1 MTLRARLLTLVL
13 LSLAMV
19 SFLIAAVV
27 HGYGS
32 IENKSAMADSAAE
45 QFISLQLALRGL
57 DETVLTEGTASAR
70 RQVAE
75 SMDRVARTWPTL
87 IAKSDDPAQQ
97 AQLKSVLQPRWR
109 EFSDGVDSFLAIR
122 LPGPDNDEAMIAFG
136 RLITQAQRLSAELD
150 ELRVSARASAVA
162 EADRLRGLATAGV
175 VFMTFALLATFV
187 WAYRGIM
194 RPISSLVGAMSEV
207 SQGSNYGA
215 RAAVESNDEI
225 GALARGFNVML
236 EQIDDRDQRLA
247 AHRDVLENEVELR
260 TSELRQAKD
269 LAEAGSRAK
278 SEFLA
283 TMSHEIRTPMNGVL
297 GMTELLRST
306 TLSAQQ
312 RRFTDAV
319 YQSGEH
325 LLNIINDILDFSKI
339 EAGRLEIES
348 INFNLR
354 QLIEDVGCLFA
365 QAAEAKGLEMVCSVP
380 HDLPVAVR
388 GDPVRIRQIMTNLVS
403 NAIKF
408 TAAGEVVV
416 RLTLLAE
423 DAAQARFRFEVEDS
437 GIGIDAQ
444 AQAQERVFSAFIQ
457 ADSSTTRQYG
467 GSGLG
472 LAIARRLVETME
484 GEIGLHSEPGHGTL
498 FWFEIPLLKQDEQAR
513 AVVDMAERLSGLRVL
528 VVDDNATNREILAHQ
543 LAGWSMHAA
552 DAGSGREALQTL
564 QQASAEPF
572 DLAILD
578 LHMPEMDGFTLAQA
592 IKAETRWQG
601 LPLVMLSS
609 VSVSSDQ
616 ARRRQAPIDYYLTK
630 PVRQSDL
637 YDAIATAMSQQTLA
651 GRSAQALS
659 LPSAQAGADEL
670 PAKLCGRVLVAEDN
684 PVNQQVAAAMLESLG
699 LHCRLADNGRRAI
712 ERLQQDTFDLVL
724 MDCQMPDMDGFEATA
739 EIRSRQDDGRLRGD
753 LPIIA
758 LTANAVD
765 GDRERCLAAGMDDY
779 LSKPF
784 SRERL
789 LATLQRWLPPAS
801 DDAATTPPAADAQRP
816 PLPRDEDAAGSRDG
830 PLNPRAL
837 DAIRRLPGPNGALLV
852 EKVIAAYLADTPPRF
867 EHLRAAA
874 DAGDAEALRKAAHAL
889 KSSSA
894 NVGAEQLA
902 GLCRELEAIGQK
914 GGTAGVETLLS
925 AAEDELARTLVA
937 LTSERRRPAE
947 HVLAEQEL

>member
-1 MTLRARLLTLVL
+1 MSSHLPRGGSIREKLRRINLQTT
-13 LSLAMV
+13 V
-19 SFLIAAVV
+19 SAFLIAILLLST
-27 HGYGS
+27 YDYLNLS
-32 IENKSAMADSAAE
+32 RELLADSAVKARLIARNSGSALLFE
-45 QFISLQLALRGL
+45 DPEAGTAVLNSLQEDAQILHATLWNEQGRQLASYHSTRHDHEPFGELVSHGHQLGLSQLDIAEPVTADGKRVGTIALRL
-57 DETVLTEGTASAR
+57 DLNPLYQRLLWHALAFALVI
-70 RQVAE
+70 
-75 SMDRVARTWPTL
+75 L
-87 IAKSDDPAQQ
+87 IALLLSN
-97 AQLKSVLQPRWR
+97 LLLSRLHR
-109 EFSDGVDSFLAIR
+109 AI
-122 LPGPDNDEAMIAFG
+122 
-136 RLITQAQRLSAELD
+136 
-150 ELRVSARASAVA
+150 
-162 EADRLRGLATAGV
+162 TAP
-175 VFMTFALLATFV
+175 L
-187 WAYRGIM
+187 
-194 RPISSLVGAMSEV
+194 SSLVGAMDEV
-207 SQGSNYGA
+207 SQSGNYAA
-215 RAAVESNDEI
+215 RAAIESNDEI
-225 GALARGFNVML
+225 GALAKGFNAML
-236 EQIDDRDQRLA
+236 EQIEDREQRLA

-260 TSELRQAKD
+260 TAELRQSKD

-283 TMSHEIRTPMNGVL
+283 TMSHEIRTPMNGIL

-312 RRFTDAV
+312 RRFTEAV

-365 QAAEAKGLEMVCSVP
+365 QAAEGKGLEMVCSVP

-408 TAAGEVVV
+408 TADGEVVV
-416 RLTLLAE
+416 RLSLLE
-423 DAAQARFRFEVEDS
+423 ENAAQARFRFEVQDS
-437 GIGIDAQ
+437 GIGIEQ
-444 AQAQERVFSAFIQ
+444 QAQERVFSAFIQ

-472 LAIARRLVETME
+472 LAIARRLVETMG
-484 GEIGLHSEPGHGTL
+484 GEIGLHSELGRGTL
-498 FWFEIPLLKQDEQAR
+498 FWLEIPLLKQDAHAR
-513 AVVDMAERLSGLRVL
+513 AVIDRAERLRGLRVL

-543 LAGWSMHAA
+543 LAGWSMHAL
-552 DAGSGREALQTL
+552 DAASGREALRAL
-564 QQASAEPF
+564 RQAGTESF

-578 LHMPEMDGFTLAQA
+578 LHMPEMDGFTLAQT
-592 IKAETRWQG
+592 IKAEARWQD

-609 VSVSSDQ
+609 VSVGNDQ

-637 YDAIATAMSQQTLA
+637 YDAIATAMSQQTLTGTQGQGFQPLPPSQGLA
-651 GRSAQALS
+651 GSPPVS
-659 LPSAQAGADEL
+659 LV
-670 PAKLCGRVLVAEDN
+670 GRVLVVEDN
-684 PVNQQVAAAMLESLG
+684 PVNQQVALAMLESLG
-699 LHCRLADNGRRAI
+699 LHCRLADNGRLAI
-712 ERLQQDTFDLVL
+712 ERLQQESFDLVL
-724 MDCQMPDMDGFEATA
+724 MDCQMPEMDGFEATA
-739 EIRSRQDDGRLRGD
+739 EIRARQGDGRLHAN
-753 LPIIA
+753 LPIVA

-801 DDAATTPPAADAQRP
+801 AAIQTAASATPTAKPAP
-816 PLPRDEDAAGSRDG
+816 PEPITAPSNEG
-830 PLNPRAL
+830 PINPRAL
-837 DAIRRLPGPNGALLV
+837 DAIRRLPGPNGPALV
-852 EKVIAAYLADTPPRF
+852 SKVIDAYLADTPPRF
-867 EHLRAAA
+867 AQLRAAV

-902 GLCRELEAIGQK
+902 ALCRELEMLGRKATVAGA
-914 GGTAGVETLLS
+914 GMLLATAESEAARALAALEEQRRQP
-925 AAEDELARTLVA
+925 AEDT
-937 LTSERRRPAE
+937 
-947 HVLAEQEL
+947 LAEQAS

>member
-1 MTLRARLLTLVL
+1 MTLRARLLAIVL

-27 HGYGS
+27 HGYRT
-32 IENKSAMADSAAE
+32 IERKSAMADAAAE

-57 DETVLTEGTASAR
+57 HETVLTEGTAAPR
-70 RQVAE
+70 RLVAE
-75 SMDRVARTWPTL
+75 NMRNFARTWPTL
-87 IAKSDDPAQQ
+87 ITQSDDPAQQ
-97 AQLKSVLQPRWR
+97 VQLTSVLQPRWR
-109 EFSDGVDSFLAIR
+109 EFRDGVDSFLAIR

-136 RLITQAQRLSAELD
+136 RLISQAELLSRELD
-150 ELRVSARASAVA
+150 ELRVAARASAEDEA
-162 EADRLRGLATAGV
+162 ERLRSLATAGV
-175 VFMTFALLATFV
+175 VFMTFALLAAFV

-194 RPISSLVGAMSEV
+194 RPISSLVGVIREV
-207 SQGSNYGA
+207 SQSGNYGA
-215 RAAVESNDEI
+215 HAAIESNDEI
-225 GALARGFNVML
+225 GALARGFNVIL
-236 EQIDDRDQRLA
+236 EQIEDREQRLA
-247 AHRDVLENEVELR
+247 AHRDVLENEIELR
-260 TSELRQAKD
+260 TAELRQAKEQ
-269 LAEAGSRAK
+269 AEAGSRAK

-306 TLSAQQ
+306 TLDARQ

-319 YQSGEH
+319 YESGEH

-354 QLIEDVGCLFA
+354 QLVEDVGCLFA
-365 QAAEAKGLEMVCSVP
+365 QAAESKGLEMACSVP

-408 TAAGEVVV
+408 TADGEVVV
-416 RLTLLAE
+416 RVTLRE
-423 DAAQARFRFEVEDS
+423 ENAAQARFRFEVEDS
-437 GIGIDAQ
+437 GIGIDQ
-444 AQAQERVFSAFIQ
+444 RAQERVFSAFIQ

-472 LAIARRLVETME
+472 LAIAKRLVETMD
-484 GEIGLHSEPGHGTL
+484 GEIGLHSKPGRGTL
-498 FWFEIPLLKQDEQAR
+498 FWFEIPLLKQDAHAR
-513 AVVDMAERLSGLRVL
+513 AVVDMAVRLRGLRVL

-543 LAGWSMHAA
+543 LAGWSMHTTDAA
-552 DAGSGREALQTL
+552 SGREALQTL
-564 QQASAEPF
+564 QQASGAPF

-592 IKAETRWQG
+592 IKTETRWQG

-609 VSVSSDQ
+609 VSIANDH
-616 ARRRQAPIDYYLTK
+616 ARRRQAPIDYYLSK

-637 YDAIATAMSQQTLA
+637 YDAIATAMAQPSLA
-651 GRSAQALS
+651 GTQERSLLS
-659 LPSAQAGADEL
+659 VHSPQSPHSLADDGPTSL
-670 PAKLCGRVLVAEDN
+670 VGRVLIAEDN
-684 PVNQQVAAAMLESLG
+684 PVNQQVALAMLESLG
-699 LHCRLADNGRRAI
+699 LRCSLADNGRLAV
-712 ERLQQDTFDLVL
+712 ERLQEEAFDLVL
-724 MDCQMPDMDGFEATA
+724 MDCQMPEMDGFEATA
-739 EIRSRQDDGRLRGD
+739 EIRARQGDGRLRGR
-753 LPIIA
+753 LPIVA

-789 LATLQRWLPPAS
+789 LATLRRWLPL
-801 DDAATTPPAADAQRP
+801 ATSTETPAAPSATPVAKPVTAEQTT
-816 PLPRDEDAAGSRDG
+816 AASGEG
-830 PLNPRAL
+830 PINPRAL
-837 DAIRRLPGPNGALLV
+837 DAIRRLPGPNGAALV
-852 EKVIAAYLADTPPRF
+852 NKVVGAYLADTPRRLAQM
-867 EHLRAAA
+867 HAAA
-874 DAGDAEALRKAAHAL
+874 AAGDAETLRKAAHAL

-902 GLCRELEAIGQK
+902 TLCRELE
-914 GGTAGVETLLS
+914 T
-925 AAEDELARTLVA
+925 LARKETVDGAKPLLEVV
-937 LTSERRRPAE
+937 EFEIPR
-947 HVLAEQEL
+947 VLASLATILAESPDHAAA